1 MSVLKRQ
8 KNVIFFVV
16 GQPLFFL
23 VIRVD
28 FELSRS
34 IGSLRSNSHMI
45 DLNIDLD
52 KKSGQEF
59 SRLGHWPMFIDIVIE
74 FPITC
79 SFFFFVLIS
88 GVWLSSTYSFLI
100 ILGFDRVNLIR
111 YGFTSFFLSSW
122 IYLLCLE
129 SILVVKQG

>member
-1 MSVLKRQ
+1 MCDL
-8 KNVIFFVV
+8 IFHHVSIKTTEKCHLFVV

-79 SFFFFVLIS
+79 SFFFFL
-88 GVWLSSTYSFLI
+88 F
-100 ILGFDRVNLIR
+100 
-111 YGFTSFFLSSW
+111 
-122 IYLLCLE
+122 
-129 SILVVKQG
+129 

>member
-1 MSVLKRQ
+1 MSVLKRH

-16 GQPLFFL
+16 GKPLFFL

-45 DLNIDLD
+45 DLNINLD

-59 SRLGHWPMFIDIVIE
+59 SRLGHWPTFIDIVIE

-79 SFFFFVLIS
+79 SFFFVLMS